1 MSLRFVISA
10 ILVCGLSISPA
21 LASETSD
28 AAFSMVKTLGLGNNL
43 GQMGLRV
50 AETTQ
55 TFRIIAQK
63 VGNEKAMVLV
73 KENLENVLPKYQE
86 KWNNNLAQSYAEY
99 FDAVE
104 LRSITD
110 EKQSSKYFGKF
121 KSRQGDVGKRM
132 QEKSSGLLTQYVTEA
147 MNKSFTKAVK

>member
-1 MSLRFVISA
+1 MNIRIVISA
-10 ILVCGLSISPA
+10 ILAFSLSISPA
-21 LASETSD
+21 LAGETND
-28 AAFSMVKTLGLGNNL
+28 AALSMVKILGLGNNL

-50 AETTQ
+50 AVTTQ

-63 VGNEKAMVLV
+63 LGNEKAMALV
-73 KENLENVLPKYQE
+73 KEDLENVLPKYQD

-104 LRSITD
+104 LRSITA

-121 KSRQGDVGKRM
+121 KSKQSDVGKSM
-132 QEKSSGLLTQYVTEA
+132 QEKSSPVLTEYVSEA
-147 MNKSFTKAVK
+147 TNKSFTKTLK